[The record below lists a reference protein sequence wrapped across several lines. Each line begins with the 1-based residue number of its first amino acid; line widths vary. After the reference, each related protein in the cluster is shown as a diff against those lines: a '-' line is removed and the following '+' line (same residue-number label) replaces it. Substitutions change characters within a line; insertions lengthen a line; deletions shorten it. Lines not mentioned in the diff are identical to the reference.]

1 MPKLMSISS
10 TTDSQTPEGLLHVGR
25 VTRPHGIRGDVYV
38 SFFTD
43 RPERTR
49 KGARLW
55 LQNNWITVV
64 SARGQSIRPQS
75 SHSRSSHSQST
86 SWLMHFAGIDDRN
99 SAERITRSDLYGEP
113 IDDPSVLWVHDL
125 IGSQVVDIAGV
136 NHGTCVAVVDNPA
149 HSLLELESGA
159 LVPVVF
165 IAERTK
171 GLITINPPDGLFD
184 LETSGTDGIE
194 ETADDE

>member
-1 MPKLMSISS
+1 MPKLMSTSS

-38 SFFTD
+38 SFFTN

-64 SARGQSIRPQS
+64 SARGQSIRAQS
-75 SHSRSSHSQST
+75 SHSRSSYSQST
-86 SWLMHFAGIDDRN
+86 SWLMHFAGVDDRN
-99 SAERITRSDLYGEP
+99 SAERITKSDLYGEP

-125 IGSQVVDIAGV
+125 IGAQVVDISGV
-136 NHGTCVAVVDNPA
+136 NYGKCVAVVDNPA

-165 IAERTK
+165 ITERTK

-184 LETSGTDGIE
+184 LETNGAD